1 MLLLF
6 CHGGISRFDQLHS
19 GSMLCLPQGC
29 RFYFLWLLFSVAAKE
44 GQREMSGR
52 GLYRTKMPD
61 GRAEYARVLYGIASA
76 PGEVPRPLYEA
87 RGCEPPFDTLP
98 TKEEHEAARARN
110 SDEADSGE
118 AVAVSLSAEAFAVI
132 ADRAPDA
139 SEEDNHGGYR
149 MSLPRPVLNRL
160 LQLREPN
167 DKSFSDVILRLA
179 RE

>member
-1 MLLLF
+1 
-6 CHGGISRFDQLHS
+6 
-19 GSMLCLPQGC
+19 
-29 RFYFLWLLFSVAAKE
+29 
-44 GQREMSGR
+44 MSGR

-61 GRAEYARVLYGIASA
+61 GLAEYARVVYGIASP

-98 TKEEHEAARARN
+98 TREEHEAARARN

-118 AVAVSLSAEAFAVI
+118 AVTVSLNAEAFGVI

-139 SEEDNHGGYR
+139 SEEDNHGGYP

-179 RE
+179 KE

>member
-1 MLLLF
+1 
-6 CHGGISRFDQLHS
+6 
-19 GSMLCLPQGC
+19 
-29 RFYFLWLLFSVAAKE
+29 
-44 GQREMSGR
+44 MSGR

-61 GRAEYARVLYGIASA
+61 GRAEYARVVYRIASP

-98 TKEEHEAARARN
+98 TREEHEADRARN

-118 AVAVSLSAEAFAVI
+118 AVTVSLSAEAFAVVS
-132 ADRAPDA
+132 DRAPDA

-179 RE
+179 KE